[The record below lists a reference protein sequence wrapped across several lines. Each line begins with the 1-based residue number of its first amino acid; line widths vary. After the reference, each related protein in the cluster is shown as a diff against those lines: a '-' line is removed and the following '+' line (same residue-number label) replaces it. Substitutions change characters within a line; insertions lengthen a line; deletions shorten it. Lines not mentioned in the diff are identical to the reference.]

1 MVFCAATL
9 ALASAT
15 AIEFHKVDAFAGK
28 ILLPYVA
35 WLVFANALNYS
46 IWKKNPGVRF
56 MRATLQLTGVL
67 AAYSLRNSLCLL
79 YQAEQIRASMQA
91 LCKVA
96 LPLESTCLTL
106 RMLNLKLQALHCVMV
121 LLVGACD

>member
-1 MVFCAATL
+1 MVVSFTICCVALQLSHAVLLTKSFCQTVVFCAVTL

-79 YQAEQIRASMQA
+79 YQAE
-91 LCKVA
+91 
-96 LPLESTCLTL
+96 
-106 RMLNLKLQALHCVMV
+106 
-121 LLVGACD
+121 